1 MKVRKIMKLN
11 KFVSS
16 KARPLPVIIMA
27 DISGSMSI
35 NGKIEALNQSIQDMI
50 SSFATES
57 RMRAEIHLSIV
68 TFGKNVQEHI
78 KLAPAHQVSI
88 EQPLVAEGTTPLG
101 EACRLVKE
109 LLEDKEMIPSR
120 AYRPVVVLASDGY
133 PTDDYQAAFNDLIQS
148 ERGQKATRLA
158 LAIGNDAD
166 EELLSAFNNDLEAPL
181 FYAHNAS
188 EISRFFRAVTM
199 SVAAHSQ
206 SQSPNQRMTLSL
218 NSIESVDDEDFEL
231 PL

>member
-88 EQPLVAEGTTPLG
+88 DQPLVAEGTTPLG

-188 EISRFFRAVTM
+188 EIGRFFRAVTM

-218 NSIESVDDEDFEL
+218 NSIDSVDDEDFEL

>member
-88 EQPLVAEGTTPLG
+88 DQPLVAEGTTPLG

>member
-1 MKVRKIMKLN
+1 MKLN

-88 EQPLVAEGTTPLG
+88 DQPLVAEGTTPLG

-218 NSIESVDDEDFEL
+218 NSIESIDDEDFEL

>member
-1 MKVRKIMKLN
+1 MKLN

-88 EQPLVAEGTTPLG
+88 DQPLVAEGTTPLG

>member
-88 EQPLVAEGTTPLG
+88 DQPLVAEGTTPLG

-218 NSIESVDDEDFEL
+218 NSIESIDDEDFEL

>member
-1 MKVRKIMKLN
+1 MKLN

-88 EQPLVAEGTTPLG
+88 DQPLVAEGTTPLG

-188 EISRFFRAVTM
+188 EIGRFFRAVTM

-218 NSIESVDDEDFEL
+218 NSIDSVDDEDFEL

>member
-1 MKVRKIMKLN
+1 MKLN

-88 EQPLVAEGTTPLG
+88 DQPLVAEGTTPLG

-120 AYRPVVVLASDGY
+120 AYRSVVVLVSDGY

-188 EISRFFRAVTM
+188 EIGRFFRAVTM